1 MSRVRI
7 DAAGYQAALINYCEY
22 ADKYA
27 MPTMR
32 SKGLISLE
40 RTAEFVGIVTSLQGK
55 PAVHQQADKPP
66 SAHHADGFDPSPLS

>member
-7 DAAGYQAALINYCEY
+7 DAAGYQAALIHYCEY

-40 RTAEFVGIVTSLQGK
+40 RTAEFVGIVTS
-55 PAVHQQADKPP
+55 
-66 SAHHADGFDPSPLS
+66 PLS